1 MNRYPYMF
9 VPNFLDKTTMSFNG
23 NEGSAI
29 TLAEAA
35 ELTANYRATISPGEQ
50 LGLFVG
56 RNHLLAILNQSGC
69 MGVRM
74 YYGIAKDSEK
84 QLVLVGVTSNEN
96 DMEKGILIDR
106 AVPCPTKC
114 SASNPLNS

>member
-1 MNRYPYMF
+1 
-9 VPNFLDKTTMSFNG
+9 MSFNG

-35 ELTANYRATISPGEQ
+35 ELTANYRATISPGDQ

-74 YYGIAKDSEK
+74 YYGINKDGEK
-84 QLVLVGVTSNEN
+84 QLVLVGATSNEN
-96 DMEKGILIDR
+96 DMEKGTIVDHLL
-106 AVPCPTKC
+106 PCPTNC
-114 SASNPLNS
+114 SSSNPLNS

>member
-1 MNRYPYMF
+1 
-9 VPNFLDKTTMSFNG
+9 MSFNG

-35 ELTANYRATISPGEQ
+35 ELTANYRATISPGDQ

-74 YYGIAKDSEK
+74 YYGINKYGEK
-84 QLVLVGVTSNEN
+84 QLVLVGAASNEN
-96 DMEKGILIDR
+96 DMEKGIIVDR
-106 AVPCPTKC
+106 LRPCPTHC
-114 SASNPLNS
+114 SSSNPLNS